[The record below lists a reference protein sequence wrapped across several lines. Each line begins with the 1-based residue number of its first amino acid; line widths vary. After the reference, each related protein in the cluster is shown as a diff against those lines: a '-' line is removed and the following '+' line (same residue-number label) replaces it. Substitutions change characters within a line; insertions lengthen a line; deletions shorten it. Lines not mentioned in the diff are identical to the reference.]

1 MTSWLKIGEDIID
14 CIKTEHQ
21 FTIDN
26 EWVNSYFTI
35 DCKGNKT
42 YFNIIFDLYN
52 NKKTFDWEDN
62 KSKGSIST
70 IKSIDVMD
78 NIITCQ
84 FKSKNWGIKNKSDE
98 RDKRIDDILNKTN
111 FIYIK

>member
-1 MTSWLKIGEDIID
+1 MKPWFKVGEDIID
-14 CIKTEHQ
+14 CIKTDHQ

-35 DCKGNKT
+35 DLKYNNT

-70 IKSIDVMD
+70 IKSIDVTD

-84 FKSKNWGIKNKSDE
+84 VKSKKWGIKDKSDE
-98 RDKRIDDILNKTN
+98 RDKRIDEILKE
-111 FIYIK
+111 KDL

>member
-14 CIKTEHQ
+14 CIKSEHQ
-21 FTIDN
+21 LSIDN

-35 DCKGNKT
+35 DCRRNSI

-52 NKKTFDWEDN
+52 NKRTFNWEDN
-62 KSKGSIST
+62 KSRGFIST

-78 NIITCQ
+78 SIITCQ
-84 FKSKNWGIKNKSDE
+84 FKSKNWGVKNNVQLSDNQE
-98 RDKRIDDILNKTN
+98 
-111 FIYIK
+111 

>member
-1 MTSWLKIGEDIID
+1 MTTWLKIGEDIINL
-14 CIKTEHQ
+14 IKSEHQ

-26 EWVNSYFTI
+26 EWVNSCFTI
-35 DCKGNKT
+35 DIKNNNT

-52 NKKTFDWEDN
+52 NKRTFDWEDN

-70 IKSIDVMD
+70 IKSIDITD

-84 FKSKNWGIKNKSDE
+84 VKSKKWGIKDKSDE

-111 FIYIK
+111 FLYIK